1 MASFVL
7 SVFILLSVLLT
18 ASASLCLSNEKFNRE
33 LRLTKMEDELQG
45 LKGKL
50 NDQKVKMDNLNVNGE
65 MI

>member
-1 MASFVL
+1 MASFVS
-7 SVFILLSVLLT
+7 SVFIAASFFWT
-18 ASASLCLSNEKFNRE
+18 AQASQCLSDEKLNRE
-33 LRLTKMEDELQG
+33 LRLTKMEAALQG